1 MCKIFILI
9 VLIVSNVANA
19 KEIRVYQTDTV
30 GNIQY
35 HKPSYVI
42 TEKGQVIPVDL
53 VGNKQY
59 HKQQFKIE
67 TKTKG
72 VTK

>member
-1 MCKIFILI
+1 MRKVF
-9 VLIVSNVANA
+9 VLFLLLLSNIVSA
-19 KEIRVYQTDTV
+19 KEVRVYQTDSV

-42 TEKGQVIPVDL
+42 TEKGQVIPVDT

-67 TKTKG
+67 SKTKG
-72 VTK
+72 K

>member
-1 MCKIFILI
+1 MLKVFVLFLLI
-9 VLIVSNVANA
+9 SNGISAREV
-19 KEIRVYQTDTV
+19 RVYQTDTV

-35 HKPSYVI
+35 HLPSYVI
-42 TEKGQVIPVDL
+42 TEKGQVILVDL